1 MGQIVKLKDKEYEI
15 KEVKYKDLINQENI
29 ADASPAQQAKRLMK
43 LAIDITD
50 EEFDNL
56 SMKDGL
62 ALQKAINSV
71 NGLEDFQKPLQE

>member
-1 MGQIVKLKDKEYEI
+1 MVIVKIKDKEYEI
-15 KEVKYKDLINQENI
+15 KEVKYKDLIGQDNL
-29 ADASPAQQAKRLMK
+29 ADTNPTEQAKRLMK

-62 ALQKAINSV
+62 ALQKSINSV
-71 NGLEDFQKPLQE
+71 NGLEDFQKPLKE

>member
-1 MGQIVKLKDKEYEI
+1 MGQIVKVKGKEYEI

-29 ADASPAQQAKRLMK
+29 ADASSAQQAKRLMK

-62 ALQKAINSV
+62 ALQKTINSV